1 LVEFA
6 KSKTLENLGSAFA
19 REAQA
24 NRRYLFFA
32 KKASNEGQFEM
43 ALILEAIAEIETV
56 HAMRHLD
63 FASPVLD
70 PVTHVSISDLKG
82 TLESALKGEI
92 HESSTM
98 YPQFAKQAHEEG
110 FDEIAHWFEA
120 VAEAEK
126 VHVKKF
132 QELLTNLKA

>member
-6 KSKTLENLGSAFA
+6 KSKTLENLGIAFTG
-19 REAQA
+19 EAQA
-24 NRRYLFFA
+24 NRRYLYFA
-32 KKASNEGQFEM
+32 KKASDEGHFEV
-43 ALILEAIAEIETV
+43 AAIFEAIAEIETA

-63 FASPVLD
+63 FARPVSD
-70 PVTHVSISDLKG
+70 PATHVPIPDLKG
-82 TLESALKGEI
+82 MLESALKGEI
-92 HESSTM
+92 HESSSM

-132 QELLTNLKA
+132 QELLTNLK

>member
-1 LVEFA
+1 MVEFA

-19 REAQA
+19 GEAQA

-32 KKASNEGQFEM
+32 RKASDEGQFEI
-43 ALILEAIAEIETV
+43 ASILEATAEIETV

-63 FASPVLD
+63 FVSPVSD

-82 TLESALKGEI
+82 MLESALKGEI
-92 HESSTM
+92 YESSSM

-110 FDEIAHWFEA
+110 FEEIARWFGA

-126 VHVKKF
+126 VHAKKF
-132 QELLTNLKA
+132 QELLTDLK